1 MSSST
6 ANADPG
12 TPTLVR
18 ALGRGDLTALAVN
31 GIIGAGIFGLP
42 SAVAGLLGGAS
53 PIAFVAC
60 AGIVAIIVL
69 CFAEIASHFTETGG
83 PYLYARSAFGPLVGF
98 EVGWAIWLARVSA
111 FAANAN
117 LLISYFG
124 FFLPGADQ
132 GFMRVVLLT
141 AVVGFLAG
149 ANARGVRLGAKLGD
163 AFAVLKILPLIAF
176 GTVGLFF
183 VDWGAFSA
191 IEAPASGSFGS
202 AVLLLIYAFTGFEY
216 AAIPA
221 GEARHPKKDISWA
234 LIYALGIA
242 AVIYLAVQVV
252 AVGTLP
258 SLAQSERPL
267 ADAGASFLG
276 PVAGGV
282 MAMAALISIF
292 GNLSAVMLIGPRL
305 TYAFAERGEF
315 PKFFGGLH
323 SRFRTPIAS
332 IVVFAVIVWLM
343 ALSGTFV
350 WLATISVVA
359 RIGAYMVTCA
369 AVPVL
374 RKRSKTRPEFQL
386 KFGPL
391 LPALAIGLGI
401 WLYAQTNLEDTLAF
415 LVAIIVGSVIYFSMR
430 SKHPR

>member
-1 MSSST
+1 M
-6 ANADPG
+6 
-12 TPTLVR
+12 R

-42 SAVAGLLGGAS
+42 SAVAALLGNAS

-60 AGIVAIIVL
+60 AAIVGIIVL
-69 CFAEIASHFTETGG
+69 CFAEIASHFNETGG
-83 PYLYARSAFGPLVGF
+83 PYLYARSVFGGLVGF

-111 FAANAN
+111 FAANSN

-124 FFLPGADQ
+124 FFVPGADD
-132 GFMRVVLLT
+132 GWARVAGIT
-141 AVVGFLAG
+141 AVVGFLAVV
-149 ANARGVRLGAKLGD
+149 NVRGVVLGAHLGD
-163 AFAVLKILPLIAF
+163 AFAIMKIIPLIAF
-176 GTVGLFF
+176 GTIGLFF
-183 VDWGAFSA
+183 VEWDTFATIQVPESA
-191 IEAPASGSFGS
+191 SFGG

-234 LIYALGIA
+234 LVYALVIA

-258 SLAQSERPL
+258 TLAQSERPL
-267 ADAGASFLG
+267 ADAGRNFLG

-282 MAMAALISIF
+282 MALAALVSIF

-305 TYAFAERGEF
+305 TYAFAQRGEF
-315 PKFFGGLH
+315 PAFFGRLH
-323 SRFRTPIAS
+323 SRFRTPVGS
-332 IVVFAVIVWLM
+332 IVVFALMVWLL

-359 RIGAYMVTCA
+359 RLGAYMVTCA

-374 RKRSKTRPEFQL
+374 RKRSEGRPAFQL
-386 KFGPL
+386 MFGPL
-391 LPALAIGLGI
+391 FPILAIVLGL
-401 WLYAQTNLEDTLAF
+401 WLYTQTNLDDTLAF
-415 LVAIIVGSVIYFSMR
+415 LVAVVVGGGVYFMR
-430 SKHPR
+430 RRQPEEST